1 MNGLIQMLNNT
12 EDHSIVKSWLLTL
25 LSIVFNMTLN
35 DVATM
40 FVIISAGISSGYTL
54 WKWKTGIKNGKEN

>member
-1 MNGLIQMLNNT
+1 MQTDYNN
-12 EDHSIVKSWLLTL
+12 DHSIAKSWLLTL

-40 FVIISAGISSGYTL
+40 FVIISAGVSSGYTL
-54 WKWKTGIKNGKEN
+54 WKWRKGIKNEKDS